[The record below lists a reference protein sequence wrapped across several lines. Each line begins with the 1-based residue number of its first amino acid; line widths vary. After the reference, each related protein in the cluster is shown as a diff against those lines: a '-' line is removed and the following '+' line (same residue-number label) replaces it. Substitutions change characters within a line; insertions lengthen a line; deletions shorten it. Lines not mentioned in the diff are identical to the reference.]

1 MLHPPAVCP
10 GARSRKFAGGFSL
23 VELLVVSAIIGTLV
37 FIGFAIIQGAR
48 QQADRSHARSDLA
61 ALSQALEQYRR
72 SYGDYPQTAD
82 SPERFYQALVGKL
95 GPTGI
100 SLHERNLLAAVPVAL
115 RDPANPAAEG
125 NALVDPWGNA
135 YQYVFFTR
143 QVGTA
148 PLLRGYVLYSLGS
161 RHSTAPLP
169 TRAQVVP
176 DTSGARGG
184 TVSSAPINTPNIYA
198 GR

>member
-10 GARSRKFAGGFSL
+10 VARSRRLTGGFSL
-23 VELLVVSAIIGTLV
+23 AELLVVSAIIATLV
-37 FIGFAIIQGAR
+37 FIGFGIIQGVR
-48 QQADRSHARSDLA
+48 QQTARSHARSDLA

-72 SYGDYPQTAD
+72 HYGDYPQTAD
-82 SPERFYQALVGKL
+82 SPEKFYQALVCKL

-100 SLHERNLLAAVPVAL
+100 SLHERNLLAPVPVNL
-115 RDPANPAAEG
+115 RDPANPAAAD
-125 NALVDPWGNA
+125 NVFVDPWGNA

-148 PLLRGYVLYSLGS
+148 PLQRGYVLYSLGS
-161 RHSTAPLP
+161 RPSTEPLP

-184 TVSSAPINTPNIYA
+184 AVSSEPFTAANIYA
-198 GR
+198 GQ